1 MDKKNVELPYI
12 ELLHVK
18 SFTRHFNLHSYVLLL
33 IQVSEQRLQFGS
45 VSNCLSDRHLSLNLS
60 HTLKCVEGLVAS

>member
-1 MDKKNVELPYI
+1 MDKKNVELPYK
-12 ELLHVK
+12 ELLRVK

-45 VSNCLSDRHLSLNLS
+45 VSKCPNVCLTVFCHSIYP
-60 HTLKCVEGLVAS
+60 TL